1 MANALQPQKH
11 GYIMNHKDA
20 SRLKVL
26 LSHMIGLI
34 SGVVKRCWQPGL
46 VWANRFDGEKQPGHF
61 HNLTTTT
68 SSSSN
73 PSRFGPICL
82 QPSLWAGWA
91 GEMGGRW
98 GKKRWR
104 LKSFAGQT
112 PQTTMRGNFQESSWE
127 RDLCLGQSWDCLHHK
142 SFGRTPVTASGVR
155 WHWHTLSWEP
165 HFSYIQSDG
174 LVFPLEKENA
184 LQTWTFIESSG
195 FGP

>member
-1 MANALQPQKH
+1 MGKNNLATFITSQQHHHHHQTLP
-11 GYIMNHKDA
+11 GSGLSVY
-20 SRLKVL
+20 SRLC
-26 LSHMIGLI
+26 GL
-34 SGVVKRCWQPGL
+34 GGQERWG
-46 VWANRFDGEKQPGHF
+46 A
-61 HNLTTTT
+61 
-68 SSSSN
+68 
-73 PSRFGPICL
+73 
-82 QPSLWAGWA
+82 AG
-91 GEMGGRW
+91 

-142 SFGRTPVTASGVR
+142 SFGRTPMTASGVR